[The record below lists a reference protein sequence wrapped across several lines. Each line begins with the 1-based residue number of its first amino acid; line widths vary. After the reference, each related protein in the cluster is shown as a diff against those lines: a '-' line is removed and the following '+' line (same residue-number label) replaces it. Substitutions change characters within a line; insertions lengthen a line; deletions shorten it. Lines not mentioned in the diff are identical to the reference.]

1 MTKEIS
7 EDIKS
12 VLLEGKLPLFER
24 AVLFAT
30 AAHSGVTRKGSNI
43 PYLVHPI
50 EAAAIVAEMTE
61 DEELIAAAVLH
72 DVLEDTEVTSQELEM
87 FFGERIVHYVLGES
101 EDKRRHLPP
110 EETWKLRKQETI
122 DFLKEKA
129 DKNAKILALGDKLSN
144 LRSISRDLESIGES
158 LWERF
163 HQKDRTMHAWMYY
176 ELVDA
181 LSELQEYSAWKEYKR
196 LVEQV
201 FHKTNVD

>member
-1 MTKEIS
+1 MTKEMS
-7 EDIKS
+7 EEMKAVFS
-12 VLLEGKLPLFER
+12 EGMPLFER
-24 AVLFAT
+24 AVVFA
-30 AAHSGVTRKGSNI
+30 AWAHRGVTRKGSNI

-72 DVLEDTEVTSQELEM
+72 DVLEDTEVTPKELEAY
-87 FFGERIVHYVLGES
+87 FGERVVHYVLGES

-122 DFLKEKA
+122 DFLREKA

-144 LRSISRDLESIGES
+144 LRSIYRDLESVGES

-163 HQKDRTMHAWMYY
+163 HQKDRAMHGWMYH
-176 ELVDA
+176 ELADA
-181 LSELQEYSAWKEYKR
+181 LSELQDYPAWKEYKR

-201 FHKTNVD
+201 FDDTSVN